1 MDTIRLNLGAGSS
14 RIPGYLSVDVESSV
28 KPDVVCNFTKDRLPY
43 KDNEVQEILFF
54 HTIEHIER
62 KYHKFI
68 LSEIHRVLRSDGILL
83 ISYPEFSEIVQ
94 NWLDNKNGQREFW
107 EHTVYGLQRYPS
119 DFHVVAMHTPH
130 FKLLLEELGFR
141 NVGITVEPQETYN
154 TIIKAW
160 KGIPFVNYEKLAA
173 TPTTIVHEKVSR
185 RGKGW
190 KRKGVSA

>member
-43 KDNEVQEILFF
+43 KDNEIQEILFF

-68 LSEIHRVLRSDGILL
+68 
-83 ISYPEFSEIVQ
+83 FSEIVQ

-130 FKLLLEELGFR
+130 FKLLLEEL
-141 NVGITVEPQETYN
+141 
-154 TIIKAW
+154 
-160 KGIPFVNYEKLAA
+160 
-173 TPTTIVHEKVSR
+173 
-185 RGKGW
+185 
-190 KRKGVSA
+190 